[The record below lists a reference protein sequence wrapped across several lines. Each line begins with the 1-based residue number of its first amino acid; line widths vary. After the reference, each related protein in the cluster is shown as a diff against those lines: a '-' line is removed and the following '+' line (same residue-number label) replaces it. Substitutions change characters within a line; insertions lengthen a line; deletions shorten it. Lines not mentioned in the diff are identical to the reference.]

1 MATNYYCIRMLAV
14 LEDRGGLVFDNYAGG
29 RFPKFRTRREAVAF
43 LRLMAADMLGSID
56 KVEAILDWR
65 HPGEVKG
72 IRFTDGFTSYIADI
86 FRHDSAHIKGAGA
99 LTPEDMGVKN
109 DGRATRT
116 WAFDKFIEFAQ
127 IFS

>member
-1 MATNYYCIRMLAV
+1 MLAV

-43 LRLMAADMLGSID
+43 LRLMAADMLGSVD
-56 KVEAILDWR
+56 KIEAILNWQR
-65 HPGEVKG
+65 PRYGEVKG
-72 IRFTDGFTSYIADI
+72 LRFTDGFTSYIVDI
-86 FRHDSAHIKGAGA
+86 FRHDSANIKRAGT
-99 LTPEDMGVKN
+99 LTPEDMGVHQ

-127 IFS
+127 FFS